1 MTIQTLSNLGGKSSF
16 QSQVTTVKQWLMK
29 TQYLSICGCGVLRT
43 WLEESFLSS
52 TPGIQ
57 HTQQQPDKYNIFYLS
72 QINCCFEALKK
83 GLTPKIRSLKKKKYI
98 YSSLSSSCLYCHI
111 RLASFLTID
120 AFGSYL
126 RTLAVILVSVISWN
140 QRDGRV
146 KVLHRGGLCSHYACR
161 ASQQM
166 EGKGSIKLSETNLS
180 LQLWSALLQVQQNWI
195 GFNRGQLSDECA
207 CMIH

>member
-1 MTIQTLSNLGGKSSF
+1 MCCVPGWKNHFCLAD
-16 QSQVTTVKQWLMK
+16 
-29 TQYLSICGCGVLRT
+29 
-43 WLEESFLSS
+43 
-52 TPGIQ
+52 TPGVQ

-83 GLTPKIRSLKKKKYI
+83 GAYPQNSLLNFLLKRKK
-98 YSSLSSSCLYCHI
+98 SSLSSSCLYCRI
-111 RLASFLTID
+111 RLASFLTTD

-146 KVLHRGGLCSHYACR
+146 KVLHRGGLCSHNACR

-166 EGKGSIKLSETNLS
+166 EGKGSIKPSET
-180 LQLWSALLQVQQNWI
+180 WSALLQVQQNWT
-195 GFNRGQLSDECA
+195 GFNGGQLSDECA
-207 CMIH
+207 CMIY